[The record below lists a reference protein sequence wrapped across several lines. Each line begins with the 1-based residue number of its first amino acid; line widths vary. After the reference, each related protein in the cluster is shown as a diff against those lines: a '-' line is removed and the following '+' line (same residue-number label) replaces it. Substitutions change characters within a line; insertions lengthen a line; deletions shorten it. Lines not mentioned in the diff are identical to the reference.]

1 MEQNKKMYGE
11 IFKEREYRKLIFAT
25 VINRFGDSVD
35 AIAFT
40 WLVYQITHSAAW
52 SAIVFALNTLPNVVV
67 QPFAG
72 AIVEKMNK
80 KHVIIATHLLRA
92 VIITLFALLYR
103 AGLVNALVMAIFTL
117 VITTVESFNLPATS
131 AFTIQVVKKEHMTC
145 GMSLN
150 SMLGGAASLA
160 GTGAA
165 GVIIATAG
173 VFAAMM
179 IDVVTFAVAAVL
191 ISAMKAGRAK
201 VTEVARNE
209 ASKTTS
215 EAGET
220 ENKEQSK
227 IEFFLDGF
235 RYVASSRVICN
246 YGLLAVALNFM
257 LIPINALQAPIAG
270 EIFKMGGEILSI
282 AGVFAAIGGIAG
294 SALVPILSQKLSP
307 LKMIMLGT
315 SLLGAG
321 MLGIALGGVFVGNNI
336 ACYVDVAASFFIMM
350 VAASIIGGTI
360 NIQFMKNADPKYI
373 ARAAAVMGAC
383 GTACM
388 PVGSL
393 LLSAVITKISTEVIL
408 VLCVIF
414 AIAILAILVFVKPQ
428 MEIEEGSLGIKD
440 EKVSAGLGHQA
451 GILGNSIAEMKAL

>member
-1 MEQNKKMYGE
+1 MEQNRKMYGG
-11 IFKEREYRKLIFAT
+11 IIKEHEYRKLIFAT

-80 KHVIIATHLLRA
+80 KHVIVATHLLRA
-92 VIITLFALLYR
+92 VIIILFVLLYR

-131 AFTIQVVKKEHMTC
+131 AFTMQVVKKEHMTC

-150 SMLGGAASLA
+150 SMLSSAASLA

-165 GVIIATAG
+165 GMIIATAG
-173 VFAAMM
+173 VSTAMM
-179 IDVVTFAVAAVL
+179 IDVVTFAVAAAL
-191 ISAMKAGRAK
+191 IGAMKARSVAI
-201 VTEVARNE
+201 TEATQNE

-215 EAGET
+215 ATGET
-220 ENKEQSK
+220 ENKIEQSK

-257 LIPINALQAPIAG
+257 LIPINALQAPIAS
-270 EIFKMGGEILSI
+270 EIFRMGGEILSI
-282 AGVFAAIGGIAG
+282 AGAFAAIGGIAG
-294 SALVPILSQKLSP
+294 SAFVPVLSQKLSP
-307 LKMIMLGT
+307 LKMIMFGT
-315 SLLGAG
+315 SLLAAG
-321 MLGIALGGVFVGNNI
+321 MLGMACGGVFAGNNI

-393 LLSAVITKISTEVIL
+393 LLSAVVTKVSTEAIL
-408 VLCVIF
+408 VFCVIF
-414 AIAILAILVFVKPQ
+414 AIAILAILVFAKPQ
-428 MEIEEGSLGIKD
+428 MEIEEGSLGIKN
-440 EKVSAGLGHQA
+440 EKVSASLG
-451 GILGNSIAEMKAL
+451 

>member
-1 MEQNKKMYGE
+1 MEQNRKMYGE
-11 IFKEREYRKLIFAT
+11 IIKEREYRKLIFAT

-80 KHVIIATHLLRA
+80 KHVIVATHLLRA
-92 VIITLFALLYR
+92 VIIILFVLIYR

-131 AFTIQVVKKEHMTC
+131 AFTMQVVKKEHMTC

-150 SMLGGAASLA
+150 SMLSSAASLA

-173 VFAAMM
+173 VTTAMM
-179 IDVVTFAVAAVL
+179 IDVVTFGVAAVL
-191 ISAMKAGRAK
+191 IIAMKAGRAK
-201 VTEVARNE
+201 ITEAAQNE

-215 EAGET
+215 ATGET
-220 ENKEQSK
+220 ENKIEQSK

-257 LIPINALQAPIAG
+257 LIPINALQAPIAS
-270 EIFKMGGEILSI
+270 EIFRMGGEILSI
-282 AGVFAAIGGIAG
+282 AGAFAAIGGIAG
-294 SALVPILSQKLSP
+294 SALVPVLSQKLSP

-315 SLLGAG
+315 ATLGAG
-321 MLGIALGGVFVGNNI
+321 MLGIACGGFFVGNNI
-336 ACYVDVAASFFIMM
+336 ACYVDVAASFFVMM

-393 LLSAVITKISTEVIL
+393 LLSAVVTKVSTGAIL
-408 VLCVIF
+408 VFCVIF

-428 MEIEEGSLGIKD
+428 MEIEEGSLRIKN
-440 EKVSAGLGHQA
+440 EKVSASLG
-451 GILGNSIAEMKAL
+451 

>member
-11 IFKEREYRKLIFAT
+11 IIKEREYRKLIFAT

-72 AIVEKMNK
+72 AIVEKMDK
-80 KHVIIATHLLRA
+80 KHVIVATHLLRA
-92 VIITLFALLYR
+92 VIITSFALLYR

-150 SMLGGAASLA
+150 SMLSSAASLA

-173 VFAAMM
+173 VTTAMM
-179 IDVVTFAVAAVL
+179 IDVVTFGVAAVL
-191 ISAMKAGRAK
+191 ISAMKAGRVAI
-201 VTEVARNE
+201 TEAAQNE

-220 ENKEQSK
+220 ENKKEQSK

-235 RYVASSRVICN
+235 RYVANSRVICN

-257 LIPINALQAPIAG
+257 LIPINALQAPIAS

-282 AGVFAAIGGIAG
+282 AGAFAAIGGIAG
-294 SALVPILSQKLSP
+294 SALVPVLSQKLSP

-315 SLLGAG
+315 ATLGAG
-321 MLGIALGGVFVGNNI
+321 MLGIACGGFFVGNSI
-336 ACYVDVAASFFIMM
+336 ACYVDVAASFFIIM
-350 VAASIIGGTI
+350 VAASTIGGTI

-393 LLSAVITKISTEVIL
+393 LLSAVVTKVSTGAIL
-408 VLCVIF
+408 VFCVIF

-428 MEIEEGSLGIKD
+428 MEIEEGSLGIKN
-440 EKVSAGLGHQA
+440 EKVSASLG
-451 GILGNSIAEMKAL
+451 

>member
-1 MEQNKKMYGE
+1 MEQNRKMYGE
-11 IFKEREYRKLIFAT
+11 IIKEHEYRKLIFAT

-72 AIVEKMNK
+72 VIVEKMNK
-80 KHVIIATHLLRA
+80 KHVIVATHLLRA
-92 VIITLFALLYR
+92 VIIILFVLLYR

-131 AFTIQVVKKEHMTC
+131 AFTMQVVKKEHMTC

-150 SMLGGAASLA
+150 SMLSSAASLA

-165 GVIIATAG
+165 GMIIATAG
-173 VFAAMM
+173 VSTAMM
-179 IDVVTFAVAAVL
+179 IDVVTFAVAAAL
-191 ISAMKAGRAK
+191 IGAMKARSVAI
-201 VTEVARNE
+201 TEATQNE

-215 EAGET
+215 ATRET
-220 ENKEQSK
+220 ENKIEQSK

-257 LIPINALQAPIAG
+257 LIPINALQAPIAS
-270 EIFKMGGEILSI
+270 EIFRMGGEILSI
-282 AGVFAAIGGIAG
+282 AGAFAAIGGIAG
-294 SALVPILSQKLSP
+294 SAFVPVLSQKLSP
-307 LKMIMLGT
+307 LKMIMFGT
-315 SLLGAG
+315 SLLAAG
-321 MLGIALGGVFVGNNI
+321 MLGMACGGVFAGNNI

-393 LLSAVITKISTEVIL
+393 LLSAVVTKVSTGAIL
-408 VLCVIF
+408 VFCVIF

-428 MEIEEGSLGIKD
+428 MEIEEGSLGIKN
-440 EKVSAGLGHQA
+440 EKVSASLG
-451 GILGNSIAEMKAL
+451 

>member
-1 MEQNKKMYGE
+1 MEQNRKMYGE
-11 IFKEREYRKLIFAT
+11 IFKEREYRKLIFAA

-52 SAIVFALNTLPNVVV
+52 SAIVFALNTLPNVMV

-72 AIVEKMNK
+72 AIVEKLDK
-80 KHVIIATHLLRA
+80 KHVIVATHLLRA

-103 AGLVNALVMAIFTL
+103 AGLVNAPVMAVFTL

-131 AFTIQVVKKEHMTC
+131 AFTIQVVRKEHMTC

-150 SMLGGAASLA
+150 SMLSSAASLA

-173 VFAAMM
+173 VSAAMM
-179 IDVVTFAVAAVL
+179 IDVVTFAIAAVF
-191 ISAMKAGRAK
+191 IGAMKAGRAA
-201 VTEVARNE
+201 VTEAAQDE
-209 ASKTTS
+209 ASRKTS
-215 EAGET
+215 ASGEAESK
-220 ENKEQSK
+220 KEQSK
-227 IEFFLDGF
+227 TEFFLDGL

-257 LIPINALQAPIAG
+257 LIPINALQAPIAS
-270 EIFKMGGEILSI
+270 EIFRMGGEILSV
-282 AGVFAAIGGIAG
+282 AGAFAAIGGIAG
-294 SALVPILSQKLSP
+294 SALVPVLSQKLSP
-307 LKMIMLGT
+307 LRMIMLGT
-315 SLLGAG
+315 LLLGAG
-321 MLGIALGGVFVGNNI
+321 MLGMACGGVFAGNNI
-336 ACYVDVAASFFIMM
+336 ACYADVAASFFIMM

-373 ARAAAVMGAC
+373 ARASAVMGAC
-383 GTACM
+383 GAACM

-393 LLSAVITKISTEVIL
+393 LLSAVVTKVSTEAIL
-408 VLCVIF
+408 VFCVIF
-414 AIAILAILVFVKPQ
+414 ATAVLSILVFVRPQ
-428 MEIEEGSLGIKD
+428 MEIEEGSLGI
-440 EKVSAGLGHQA
+440 ENGSLQCR
-451 GILGNSIAEMKAL
+451 

>member
-40 WLVYQITHSAAW
+40 WLVYQITHSAMW

-80 KHVIIATHLLRA
+80 KHVIVATHLLRA
-92 VIITLFALLYR
+92 VIITAFALLYR
-103 AGLVNALVMAIFTL
+103 AGLVNAVIMAIFTL
-117 VITTVESFNLPATS
+117 VITTVESFNLPSTS
-131 AFTIQVVKKEHMTC
+131 AFTMQVVKKEHMTC

-150 SMLGGAASLA
+150 SMLSSAASLA

-165 GVIIATAG
+165 GVIIATTG
-173 VFAAMM
+173 VSTAMM
-179 IDVVTFAVAAVL
+179 IDVATFAVAAVL
-191 ISAMKAGRAK
+191 IGAMKAGRAA
-201 VTEVARNE
+201 VHEAAHNDAALNE
-209 ASKTTS
+209 ASKAASAT
-215 EAGET
+215 EET
-220 ENKEQSK
+220 EGKKEQSK
-227 IEFFLDGF
+227 FEFFLDGF
-235 RYVASSRVICN
+235 KYVASSRVICN

-257 LIPINALQAPIAG
+257 LIPINALQAPIAS
-270 EIFKMGGEILSI
+270 EIFNMGGEILSI
-282 AGVFAAIGGIAG
+282 AGAFAAIGGIAG
-294 SALVPILSQKLSP
+294 SALIPVLSQKLSP

-315 SLLGAG
+315 AVLGAG
-321 MLGIALGGVFVGNNI
+321 MLGIACGGFFVGNSI

-350 VAASIIGGTI
+350 VAASTIGGTI

-388 PVGSL
+388 PVGSI
-393 LLSAVITKISTEVIL
+393 LLSAVVAKVSTESIL
-408 VLCVIF
+408 IFCVIF
-414 AIAILAILVFVKPQ
+414 AAAIFAVLAVAKPQ
-428 MEIEEGSLGIKD
+428 MEIEEGSLGIKN
-440 EKVSAGLGHQA
+440 EKLSANVG
-451 GILGNSIAEMKAL
+451 

>member
-1 MEQNKKMYGE
+1 MEQNRKMYVE
-11 IFKEREYRKLIFAT
+11 IIKEREYRKLIFAT

-72 AIVEKMNK
+72 AIVEKMDK
-80 KHVIIATHLLRA
+80 KHVIVATHLLRA

-103 AGLVNALVMAIFTL
+103 ADLVNALVMAIFTL
-117 VITTVESFNLPATS
+117 AITTVESFNLPATS

-150 SMLGGAASLA
+150 SMLSSAASLA

-173 VFAAMM
+173 VSAAMM
-179 IDVVTFAVAAVL
+179 IDVVTFAVAAAL
-191 ISAMKAGRAK
+191 IGAMKAGRAK
-201 VTEVARNE
+201 VTEAAQNE

-215 EAGET
+215 ATGET
-220 ENKEQSK
+220 ENKKEQSK

-257 LIPINALQAPIAG
+257 LIPINALQAPIAS

-282 AGVFAAIGGIAG
+282 AGAFAAIGGIAG
-294 SALVPILSQKLSP
+294 SAFVPVLSQKLSP
-307 LKMIMLGT
+307 LKMIMFGT

-321 MLGIALGGVFVGNNI
+321 MLGMACGGVFVGNNI

-393 LLSAVITKISTEVIL
+393 LLSAVVTKVSTEAIL
-408 VLCVIF
+408 VFCVIF

-428 MEIEEGSLGIKD
+428 MEIEEGSLGIKN
-440 EKVSAGLGHQA
+440 EKVSASLG
-451 GILGNSIAEMKAL
+451 

>member
-1 MEQNKKMYGE
+1 MEQNRIMYGE
-11 IFKEREYRKLIFAT
+11 IIKESEYRKLIFAT

-72 AIVEKMNK
+72 AIVEKMDK
-80 KHVIIATHLLRA
+80 KHVIVATHLLRA

-117 VITTVESFNLPATS
+117 VITTVESFNLPAIS
-131 AFTIQVVKKEHMTC
+131 AFTIKVVKKEHMTC

-150 SMLGGAASLA
+150 SMLSSAASLA

-173 VFAAMM
+173 VTTAMM
-179 IDVVTFAVAAVL
+179 IDVVTFGVAAVL
-191 ISAMKAGRAK
+191 ISAMKAGRVK
-201 VTEVARNE
+201 VTEAAQNE

-215 EAGET
+215 EAGEK
-220 ENKEQSK
+220 ENKKEQSK

-257 LIPINALQAPIAG
+257 LIPINALQAPIAS

-282 AGVFAAIGGIAG
+282 AGAFAAIGGIAG
-294 SALVPILSQKLSP
+294 SAFVPVLSQKLSP
-307 LKMIMLGT
+307 LKMIMFGT

-321 MLGIALGGVFVGNNI
+321 MLGMACGGVFVGNNI

-393 LLSAVITKISTEVIL
+393 LLSAVVTKASTEAIL
-408 VLCVIF
+408 VFCVIF

-428 MEIEEGSLGIKD
+428 MEIEEGSLRIKN
-440 EKVSAGLGHQA
+440 EKVSASLG
-451 GILGNSIAEMKAL
+451 

>member
-1 MEQNKKMYGE
+1 MEQNRKMYGE
-11 IFKEREYRKLIFAT
+11 IIKEREYRKLIFAT

-80 KHVIIATHLLRA
+80 KHVIVATHLLRA

-150 SMLGGAASLA
+150 SMLSSAASLA

-165 GVIIATAG
+165 GMIIATAG
-173 VFAAMM
+173 VSTAMM
-179 IDVVTFAVAAVL
+179 IDVVTFAVAAAL
-191 ISAMKAGRAK
+191 IGAMKVGRAK
-201 VTEVARNE
+201 VTKAAQNE

-220 ENKEQSK
+220 ENKKEQSK
-227 IEFFLDGF
+227 IEFFLEGF

-257 LIPINALQAPIAG
+257 LIPINALQAPIAS

-282 AGVFAAIGGIAG
+282 AGAFAAIGGIAG
-294 SALVPILSQKLSP
+294 SALVPVLSQKLSP

-321 MLGIALGGVFVGNNI
+321 MLGMACGGVFAGNNI

-393 LLSAVITKISTEVIL
+393 LLSAVVTKVSTEAIL
-408 VLCVIF
+408 VFCVIF

-428 MEIEEGSLGIKD
+428 MEIEEGSLGIKN
-440 EKVSAGLGHQA
+440 EKVSANLV
-451 GILGNSIAEMKAL
+451 

>member
-1 MEQNKKMYGE
+1 MEQNRKMYGE
-11 IFKEREYRKLIFAT
+11 IIKEREYRKLIFAT

-80 KHVIIATHLLRA
+80 KHVIVATHLLRA
-92 VIITLFALLYR
+92 VIIILFVLIYR

-131 AFTIQVVKKEHMTC
+131 AFTMQVVKKEHMTC

-150 SMLGGAASLA
+150 SMLSSAASLA

-173 VFAAMM
+173 VSAAMM
-179 IDVVTFAVAAVL
+179 IDVVTFGVAAVL

-201 VTEVARNE
+201 VTETAQNE

-215 EAGET
+215 EAGEK
-220 ENKEQSK
+220 ENKKEQSK

-257 LIPINALQAPIAG
+257 LIPINALQAPIAS

-282 AGVFAAIGGIAG
+282 AGAFAAIGGIAG
-294 SALVPILSQKLSP
+294 SAFVPVLSQKLSP
-307 LKMIMLGT
+307 LKMIMFGT

-321 MLGIALGGVFVGNNI
+321 MLGMACGGVFVGNNI

-393 LLSAVITKISTEVIL
+393 LLSAVVTKVSTEAIL
-408 VLCVIF
+408 VFCVIF

-428 MEIEEGSLGIKD
+428 MEIEEGSLGIKN
-440 EKVSAGLGHQA
+440 EKVSANLV
-451 GILGNSIAEMKAL
+451 

>member
-1 MEQNKKMYGE
+1 MEQNRKMYGE
-11 IFKEREYRKLIFAT
+11 IIKEREYRKLIFAT

-80 KHVIIATHLLRA
+80 KHVIVATHLLRA
-92 VIITLFALLYR
+92 VIITLFVLLYR

-150 SMLGGAASLA
+150 SMLSSAASLA

-173 VFAAMM
+173 VSAAMM
-179 IDVVTFAVAAVL
+179 IDVVTFGVAAVL

-201 VTEVARNE
+201 VTETAQNE

-215 EAGET
+215 EAGEK
-220 ENKEQSK
+220 ENKKEQSK

-257 LIPINALQAPIAG
+257 LIPINALQAPIAS

-282 AGVFAAIGGIAG
+282 AGAFAAIGGIAG
-294 SALVPILSQKLSP
+294 SAFVPVLSQKLSP
-307 LKMIMLGT
+307 LKMIMFGT

-321 MLGIALGGVFVGNNI
+321 MLGMACGGVFVGNNI

-393 LLSAVITKISTEVIL
+393 LLSAVVTKVSTEAIL
-408 VLCVIF
+408 VFCVIF

-428 MEIEEGSLGIKD
+428 MEIEEGSLGIKN
-440 EKVSAGLGHQA
+440 EKVSANLV
-451 GILGNSIAEMKAL
+451 

>member
-1 MEQNKKMYGE
+1 MEQNRKMYGE
-11 IFKEREYRKLIFAT
+11 IFKEHEYRKLIFAT

-80 KHVIIATHLLRA
+80 KYVIVATHLLRA
-92 VIITLFALLYR
+92 VIITLFVLLYR

-131 AFTIQVVKKEHMTC
+131 AFTMQVVKKEHMTC

-150 SMLGGAASLA
+150 SMLSSAASLA

-165 GVIIATAG
+165 GIIIATAG
-173 VFAAMM
+173 VSTAMM
-179 IDVVTFAVAAVL
+179 IDVVTFAVAAALVG
-191 ISAMKAGRAK
+191 AMKAGRVAI
-201 VTEVARNE
+201 TEAAQNE

-215 EAGET
+215 ATGET
-220 ENKEQSK
+220 ENKIDQSK

-257 LIPINALQAPIAG
+257 LIPINALQAPIAS
-270 EIFKMGGEILSI
+270 EIFRMGGEILSI
-282 AGVFAAIGGIAG
+282 AGAFAAIGGIAG
-294 SALVPILSQKLSP
+294 SALVPVLSQKLSP
-307 LKMIMLGT
+307 LKMIMFGT
-315 SLLGAG
+315 SLLAAG
-321 MLGIALGGVFVGNNI
+321 MLGMACGGVFAGNNI

-393 LLSAVITKISTEVIL
+393 LLSAVVTKVSTEAIL
-408 VLCVIF
+408 VFCVIF

-428 MEIEEGSLGIKD
+428 MELEESSIGIKN
-440 EKVSAGLGHQA
+440 EKVSANLV
-451 GILGNSIAEMKAL
+451 

>member
-1 MEQNKKMYGE
+1 MEQNRKMYGE
-11 IFKEREYRKLIFAT
+11 IIKEREYRKLIFAT

-72 AIVEKMNK
+72 AIVEKMDK
-80 KHVIIATHLLRA
+80 KHVIVATHLLRA

-150 SMLGGAASLA
+150 SMLSSAASLA

-173 VFAAMM
+173 VSAAMM

-201 VTEVARNE
+201 VTKAAQNE

-220 ENKEQSK
+220 ENKKEQSK

-235 RYVASSRVICN
+235 RYVANSRVICN

-257 LIPINALQAPIAG
+257 LIPINALQAPIAS

-282 AGVFAAIGGIAG
+282 AGAFAAIGGIAG
-294 SALVPILSQKLSP
+294 SAFVPVLSQKLSP

-321 MLGIALGGVFVGNNI
+321 MLGMACGGVFVGNNI

-383 GTACM
+383 GEACM

-393 LLSAVITKISTEVIL
+393 LLSAVVTKVSIEAIL
-408 VLCVIF
+408 VFCVIF

-428 MEIEEGSLGIKD
+428 MEIEEGSLGIKN
-440 EKVSAGLGHQA
+440 EKVSASLG
-451 GILGNSIAEMKAL
+451 

>member
-80 KHVIIATHLLRA
+80 KHVIVATHILRA
-92 VIITLFALLYR
+92 VIITMFAFLYK
-103 AGLVNALVMAIFTL
+103 AGLVNAVIMAIFTL

-131 AFTIQVVKKEHMTC
+131 AFTLQVVKKEHMTC

-150 SMLGGAASLA
+150 SMLSSAASLA

-173 VFAAMM
+173 VSTAMM
-179 IDVVTFAVAAVL
+179 IDVTTFVVAAIL
-191 ISAMKAGRAK
+191 IGAMTAGRAVVK
-201 VTEVARNE
+201 E
-209 ASKTTS
+209 APKAVSSTGK
-215 EAGET
+215 
-220 ENKEQSK
+220 KEQSK
-227 IEFFLDGF
+227 LEFFLDGF
-235 RYVASSRVICN
+235 KYVASSRVICN
-246 YGLLAVALNFM
+246 YGLLAVALNFI
-257 LIPINALQAPIAG
+257 LIPINALQAPIAS

-282 AGVFAAIGGIAG
+282 AGAFAAIGGIAG
-294 SALVPILSQKLSP
+294 SALVPVLSQKFSP

-315 SLLGAG
+315 STLGLA
-321 MLGIALGGVFVGNNI
+321 MLGIACGGFFAGNDI

-350 VAASIIGGTI
+350 VAASTIGGTI

-388 PVGSL
+388 PVGSI
-393 LLSAVITKISTEVIL
+393 LLSAVVTKVSTESIL
-408 VLCVIF
+408 IFCVIF
-414 AIAILAILVFVKPQ
+414 AAAIFAILALAKPQ
-428 MEIEEGSLGIKD
+428 MEIEEGSLGIKN
-440 EKVSAGLGHQA
+440 EKGVLNAA
-451 GILGNSIAEMKAL
+451 KA

>member
-80 KHVIIATHLLRA
+80 KNVIVATHLLRA
-92 VIITLFALLYR
+92 VIITLFALLYQ
-103 AGLVNALVMAIFTL
+103 AGLVNAAVMAIFTL

-131 AFTIQVVKKEHMTC
+131 AFTMQVVKKEHMTC

-150 SMLGGAASLA
+150 SMLSSAASLA

-165 GVIIATAG
+165 GVIIAAAG
-173 VFAAMM
+173 VSAAMM
-179 IDVVTFAVAAVL
+179 IDVATFAVAALL
-191 ISAMKAGRAK
+191 IGAMTAGRAAVREAVQNK
-201 VTEVARNE
+201 AAQDEEAQKE
-209 ASKTTS
+209 ASKAAAAAS
-215 EAGET
+215 E
-220 ENKEQSK
+220 NKKEQSK
-227 IEFFLDGF
+227 LEFFLDGF
-235 RYVASSRVICN
+235 KYVASSRVICN

-257 LIPINALQAPIAG
+257 LIPINALEAPIAS
-270 EIFKMGGEILSI
+270 EIFNMGEEILSI
-282 AGVFAAIGGIAG
+282 AGAFAAIGGIAG
-294 SALVPILSQKLSP
+294 SALVPVLSRKLSP

-315 SLLGAG
+315 VGLGAG
-321 MLGIALGGVFVGNNI
+321 MLGIACGGFFAGNAI
-336 ACYVDVAASFFIMM
+336 ASYVDVAASFFIMM
-350 VAASIIGGTI
+350 VAASTIGGTI

-373 ARAAAVMGAC
+373 ARVAAVMGAC
-383 GTACM
+383 GAACT

-393 LLSAVITKISTEVIL
+393 LLSAVVAKVSTESILIFCVIYTA
-408 VLCVIF
+408 VIF
-414 AIAILAILVFVKPQ
+414 AILVLAKPQ
-428 MEIEEGSLGIKD
+428 MEIEEGSLGIK
-440 EKVSAGLGHQA
+440 EELSANA
-451 GILGNSIAEMKAL
+451 G

>member
-1 MEQNKKMYGE
+1 MYGE
-11 IFKEREYRKLIFAT
+11 IIKEREYRKLIFAT

-72 AIVEKMNK
+72 AIVEKMDK
-80 KHVIIATHLLRA
+80 KHVIVATHLLRA

-103 AGLVNALVMAIFTL
+103 ADLVNALVMAIFTL
-117 VITTVESFNLPATS
+117 AITTVESFNLPATS

-150 SMLGGAASLA
+150 SMLSSAASLA

-173 VFAAMM
+173 VSTAMM
-179 IDVVTFAVAAVL
+179 IDVVTFAVAAAL
-191 ISAMKAGRAK
+191 IGAMKAGRVAI
-201 VTEVARNE
+201 TEAAQNE

-215 EAGET
+215 ATGEK
-220 ENKEQSK
+220 ENKIEQSK

-257 LIPINALQAPIAG
+257 LIPINALQAPIAS

-282 AGVFAAIGGIAG
+282 AGAFAAIGGIAG
-294 SALVPILSQKLSP
+294 SAFVPVLSQKLSP
-307 LKMIMLGT
+307 LKMMMFGT

-321 MLGIALGGVFVGNNI
+321 MLGMACGGVFAGNNI

-350 VAASIIGGTI
+350 VAASTIGGTI

-383 GTACM
+383 GSACM

-393 LLSAVITKISTEVIL
+393 R
-408 VLCVIF
+408 
-414 AIAILAILVFVKPQ
+414 
-428 MEIEEGSLGIKD
+428 SLWSYGWSRIKMG
-440 EKVSAGLGHQA
+440 KRQ
-451 GILGNSIAEMKAL
+451 

>member
-1 MEQNKKMYGE
+1 MEQNRKMYGE
-11 IFKEREYRKLIFAT
+11 IIKEREYRKLIFAT

-72 AIVEKMNK
+72 AIVEKMDK
-80 KHVIIATHLLRA
+80 KHVIVATHLLRA

-103 AGLVNALVMAIFTL
+103 AGLMNALVMAIFTL

-131 AFTIQVVKKEHMTC
+131 AFTMQVVKKEHMTC

-150 SMLGGAASLA
+150 SMLSSAASLA

-173 VFAAMM
+173 VSAAMM
-179 IDVVTFAVAAVL
+179 IDVVTFGVAAVL

-201 VTEVARNE
+201 VTEAAKNE

-220 ENKEQSK
+220 ENKKEQNK

-257 LIPINALQAPIAG
+257 LIPINALQAPIAS

-282 AGVFAAIGGIAG
+282 AGAFAAIGGIAG
-294 SALVPILSQKLSP
+294 SAFVPVLSQKLSP
-307 LKMIMLGT
+307 LKMIMFGT

-321 MLGIALGGVFVGNNI
+321 MLGMACGGVFVGNNI

-360 NIQFMKNADPKYI
+360 NIQFMKNADPEYI

-383 GTACM
+383 GAACM

-393 LLSAVITKISTEVIL
+393 LLSAVVTKVSTGAIL
-408 VLCVIF
+408 VFCVIF

-428 MEIEEGSLGIKD
+428 MEIEEGSLGIKN
-440 EKVSAGLGHQA
+440 EKVSASLG
-451 GILGNSIAEMKAL
+451 

>member
-1 MEQNKKMYGE
+1 MEQNRKMYGE
-11 IFKEREYRKLIFAT
+11 IIKEREYRKLIFAT

-72 AIVEKMNK
+72 AIVEKMDK
-80 KHVIIATHLLRA
+80 KHVIVATHLLRA

-150 SMLGGAASLA
+150 SMLSSAASLA

-173 VFAAMM
+173 VSAAMM
-179 IDVVTFAVAAVL
+179 IDVVTFGVAAVL
-191 ISAMKAGRAK
+191 ISAMKAGR
-201 VTEVARNE
+201 VSITEAAQIE

-220 ENKEQSK
+220 ENKKEQSK

-235 RYVASSRVICN
+235 RYVANSRVICN

-257 LIPINALQAPIAG
+257 LIPINALQAPIAS

-282 AGVFAAIGGIAG
+282 AGAFAAIGGIAG
-294 SALVPILSQKLSP
+294 SALVPVLSQKLSP

-321 MLGIALGGVFVGNNI
+321 MLGMACGGVFVGNNI
-336 ACYVDVAASFFIMM
+336 ACYVDVAASFFVMM

-393 LLSAVITKISTEVIL
+393 LLSAVVTKVSTGAIL
-408 VLCVIF
+408 VFCVIF

-428 MEIEEGSLGIKD
+428 MEIEEGSLGIKN
-440 EKVSAGLGHQA
+440 EKVSASLG
-451 GILGNSIAEMKAL
+451 

>member
-1 MEQNKKMYGE
+1 MEQNRKMYGE
-11 IFKEREYRKLIFAT
+11 IIKEREYRKLIFAT

-52 SAIVFALNTLPNVVV
+52 SAIVFALNTLPNVVI

-72 AIVEKMNK
+72 AIVEKMDK
-80 KHVIIATHLLRA
+80 KHVIVVTHLLRA

-117 VITTVESFNLPATS
+117 VITTLESFNLPATS
-131 AFTIQVVKKEHMTC
+131 AFTMQVVKKEHMTC
-145 GMSLN
+145 GVSLN
-150 SMLGGAASLA
+150 SMLSSAASLA

-165 GVIIATAG
+165 GMIIATAG

-201 VTEVARNE
+201 VTETAQNE
-209 ASKTTS
+209 ASKRTS
-215 EAGET
+215 ETGET
-220 ENKEQSK
+220 ENKIEQSK

-257 LIPINALQAPIAG
+257 LIPINALQAPIAS

-282 AGVFAAIGGIAG
+282 AGAFAAIGGIAG
-294 SALVPILSQKLSP
+294 SALVPVISQKLSP
-307 LKMIMLGT
+307 LKMIMLGS

-321 MLGIALGGVFVGNNI
+321 MLGMACGGVFAGNNI
-336 ACYVDVAASFFIMM
+336 ACYMDVAASFFIMM
-350 VAASIIGGTI
+350 VAASTIGGTI

-393 LLSAVITKISTEVIL
+393 LLSAVVTKVSTEAIL
-408 VLCVIF
+408 VFCVIF
-414 AIAILAILVFVKPQ
+414 AIAILAVLVFAKPQ
-428 MEIEEGSLGIKD
+428 MEIEEGSLGIKN
-440 EKVSAGLGHQA
+440 EKVSASLG
-451 GILGNSIAEMKAL
+451 

>member
-1 MEQNKKMYGE
+1 MEQNRKMYGE
-11 IFKEREYRKLIFAT
+11 IIKEHEYRKLIFAT

-80 KHVIIATHLLRA
+80 KHVIVATHLLRA

-131 AFTIQVVKKEHMTC
+131 AFTMQVVKKEHMTC

-150 SMLGGAASLA
+150 SMLSSAASLA

-173 VFAAMM
+173 VSTAMM
-179 IDVVTFAVAAVL
+179 IDVVTFGVAAVL

-201 VTEVARNE
+201 VIEATQNE

-215 EAGET
+215 ATGET
-220 ENKEQSK
+220 ENKIEQSK

-257 LIPINALQAPIAG
+257 LIPINALQAPIAS
-270 EIFKMGGEILSI
+270 EIFRMGGEILSI
-282 AGVFAAIGGIAG
+282 AGAFAAVGGIAG
-294 SALVPILSQKLSP
+294 SAFVPVLSQKLSP
-307 LKMIMLGT
+307 LKMIMFGT
-315 SLLGAG
+315 SLLAAG
-321 MLGIALGGVFVGNNI
+321 MLGMACGGVFAGNNI

-360 NIQFMKNADPKYI
+360 NIQFMKNADPQYI

-393 LLSAVITKISTEVIL
+393 ILSVVVTKVSTEVIL
-408 VLCVIF
+408 VFCVIF

-428 MEIEEGSLGIKD
+428 MEIEEGSLGIKN
-440 EKVSAGLGHQA
+440 EKVSASLG
-451 GILGNSIAEMKAL
+451 

>member
-1 MEQNKKMYGE
+1 MEQNRKMYGE
-11 IFKEREYRKLIFAT
+11 IIKEHEYRKLIFAT

-80 KHVIIATHLLRA
+80 KHVIVATHLLRA
-92 VIITLFALLYR
+92 VIIILFVLIYR

-131 AFTIQVVKKEHMTC
+131 AFTMQVVKKEHMTC

-150 SMLGGAASLA
+150 SMLSSAASLA

-165 GVIIATAG
+165 GIIIATAG
-173 VFAAMM
+173 VSTAMM
-179 IDVVTFAVAAVL
+179 IDVVTFAVAAALVG
-191 ISAMKAGRAK
+191 AMNAGRVAI
-201 VTEVARNE
+201 TEAAQNE

-215 EAGET
+215 ATGET
-220 ENKEQSK
+220 ENKIEQSK

-257 LIPINALQAPIAG
+257 LIPINALQAPIAS

-282 AGVFAAIGGIAG
+282 AGTFAAIGGIAG
-294 SALVPILSQKLSP
+294 SAFVPVLSQKLSP
-307 LKMIMLGT
+307 LKMIMFGT
-315 SLLGAG
+315 SLLAAG
-321 MLGIALGGVFVGNNI
+321 MLGMACGGVFAGNNI

-393 LLSAVITKISTEVIL
+393 LLSAVVTKVSTEVIL
-408 VLCVIF
+408 VFCVIF
-414 AIAILAILVFVKPQ
+414 TIAILAILVFVKPQ
-428 MEIEEGSLGIKD
+428 MEIEEGSIGIKN
-440 EKVSAGLGHQA
+440 EKVSANLV
-451 GILGNSIAEMKAL
+451 

>member
-1 MEQNKKMYGE
+1 MEQNRKMYGE
-11 IFKEREYRKLIFAT
+11 IIKEREYRKLIFAT

-80 KHVIIATHLLRA
+80 KHVIVATHLLRA

-117 VITTVESFNLPATS
+117 IITTVESFNLPATS

-150 SMLGGAASLA
+150 SMLSSAASLA

-173 VFAAMM
+173 VSAAMM
-179 IDVVTFAVAAVL
+179 IDVVTFGVAAVL
-191 ISAMKAGRAK
+191 ISAMKAGRVAI
-201 VTEVARNE
+201 TEAAQNE

-220 ENKEQSK
+220 ENKKEQSK

-235 RYVASSRVICN
+235 RYVANSRVICN

-257 LIPINALQAPIAG
+257 LIPINALQAPIAS

-282 AGVFAAIGGIAG
+282 AGTFAAIGGIAG
-294 SALVPILSQKLSP
+294 SALVPVLSQKLSP

-321 MLGIALGGVFVGNNI
+321 MLGMACGGVFVGNNI
-336 ACYVDVAASFFIMM
+336 ACYVDVAASFFVMM

-393 LLSAVITKISTEVIL
+393 LLSAVVTKVSTGVIL
-408 VLCVIF
+408 VFCVIF

-428 MEIEEGSLGIKD
+428 MEIEEGSLGIKN
-440 EKVSAGLGHQA
+440 EKVSASLG
-451 GILGNSIAEMKAL
+451 

>member
-1 MEQNKKMYGE
+1 MEQNRKMYGE
-11 IFKEREYRKLIFAT
+11 IIKEREYRKLIFAT

-52 SAIVFALNTLPNVVV
+52 SAIVFALNTLPNVVI

-72 AIVEKMNK
+72 AIVEKMDK
-80 KHVIIATHLLRA
+80 KHVIVVTHLLRA

-117 VITTVESFNLPATS
+117 VITTLESFNLPATS
-131 AFTIQVVKKEHMTC
+131 AFTMQVVKKEHMTC

-150 SMLGGAASLA
+150 SMLSSAASLA

-165 GVIIATAG
+165 GMIIATAG

-201 VTEVARNE
+201 VTETAQNE
-209 ASKTTS
+209 ASKRTS
-215 EAGET
+215 ETGET
-220 ENKEQSK
+220 ENKIEQSK

-257 LIPINALQAPIAG
+257 LIPINALQAPIAS

-282 AGVFAAIGGIAG
+282 AGAFAAIGGIAG
-294 SALVPILSQKLSP
+294 SALVPVLSQKLSP
-307 LKMIMLGT
+307 LKMIMLGS

-321 MLGIALGGVFVGNNI
+321 MLGMACGGVFAGNNI
-336 ACYVDVAASFFIMM
+336 ACYMDVAASFFIMM
-350 VAASIIGGTI
+350 VAASTIGGTI

-393 LLSAVITKISTEVIL
+393 LLSAVVTKVSTEAIL
-408 VLCVIF
+408 VFCVIF
-414 AIAILAILVFVKPQ
+414 AIAILAVLVFAKPQ
-428 MEIEEGSLGIKD
+428 MEIEEGSLGIKN
-440 EKVSAGLGHQA
+440 EKVSASLG
-451 GILGNSIAEMKAL
+451 

>member
-1 MEQNKKMYGE
+1 MEQNRKMYGE
-11 IFKEREYRKLIFAT
+11 IIKEREYRKLIFAT

-52 SAIVFALNTLPNVVV
+52 SAIVFALNTLPNVVI

-72 AIVEKMNK
+72 AIVEKMDK
-80 KHVIIATHLLRA
+80 KHVIVATHLLRA

-150 SMLGGAASLA
+150 SMLSSAASLA

-173 VFAAMM
+173 VSAAMM
-179 IDVVTFAVAAVL
+179 IDVVTFGVAAVL

-201 VTEVARNE
+201 VTEAAQNE

-215 EAGET
+215 EAGEK
-220 ENKEQSK
+220 ENKKEQSK

-235 RYVASSRVICN
+235 RYVAGSRVICN

-257 LIPINALQAPIAG
+257 LIPINALQAPIAS

-282 AGVFAAIGGIAG
+282 AGAFAAIGGIAG
-294 SALVPILSQKLSP
+294 SALVPVLSQKLSP
-307 LKMIMLGT
+307 LKMIMFGT

-321 MLGIALGGVFVGNNI
+321 MLGMACGGVFAGNNI

-393 LLSAVITKISTEVIL
+393 LLSAVVTKVSTEAIL
-408 VLCVIF
+408 VFCVIF

-428 MEIEEGSLGIKD
+428 MEIEEGSLGIKN
-440 EKVSAGLGHQA
+440 EKVSASLG
-451 GILGNSIAEMKAL
+451 

>member
-1 MEQNKKMYGE
+1 MEQNRKMYGE
-11 IFKEREYRKLIFAT
+11 IIKEREYRKLIFAT

-80 KHVIIATHLLRA
+80 KHVIVATHLLRA
-92 VIITLFALLYR
+92 VIIILFVLLYR

-131 AFTIQVVKKEHMTC
+131 AFTMQVVKKEHMTC

-150 SMLGGAASLA
+150 SMLSSAASLA

-165 GVIIATAG
+165 GMIIATAG
-173 VFAAMM
+173 VSTAMM
-179 IDVVTFAVAAVL
+179 IDVVTFAVAAAL
-191 ISAMKAGRAK
+191 IGAMKARSVAI
-201 VTEVARNE
+201 TEATQNE

-215 EAGET
+215 ATGET
-220 ENKEQSK
+220 ENKIEQSK

-257 LIPINALQAPIAG
+257 LIPINALQAPIAS
-270 EIFKMGGEILSI
+270 EIFRMGGEILSI
-282 AGVFAAIGGIAG
+282 AGAFAAIGGIAG
-294 SALVPILSQKLSP
+294 SAFVPVLSQKLSP
-307 LKMIMLGT
+307 LKMIMFGT
-315 SLLGAG
+315 SLLAAG
-321 MLGIALGGVFVGNNI
+321 MLGMACGGVFAGNNI

-393 LLSAVITKISTEVIL
+393 LLSAVVTKVSTGAIL
-408 VLCVIF
+408 VFCVIF

-428 MEIEEGSLGIKD
+428 MEIEEGSLGIKN
-440 EKVSAGLGHQA
+440 EKVSASLG
-451 GILGNSIAEMKAL
+451 

>member
-1 MEQNKKMYGE
+1 MEQNRKMYGE
-11 IFKEREYRKLIFAT
+11 IIKEHEYRKLIFAT

-80 KHVIIATHLLRA
+80 KHVIVATHLLRA

-103 AGLVNALVMAIFTL
+103 AGLANALVMAIFTL
-117 VITTVESFNLPATS
+117 VITTVESFNLPANS
-131 AFTIQVVKKEHMTC
+131 AFTMQVVKKEHMNC

-150 SMLGGAASLA
+150 SMLSSAASLA

-165 GVIIATAG
+165 GMIIATAG
-173 VFAAMM
+173 VSTAMM
-179 IDVVTFAVAAVL
+179 IDVVTFAVAAAL
-191 ISAMKAGRAK
+191 IGAMKAGRVAI
-201 VTEVARNE
+201 TEAAQNE

-215 EAGET
+215 VTGER
-220 ENKEQSK
+220 ENKIEQSK

-257 LIPINALQAPIAG
+257 LIPINALQAPIAS

-282 AGVFAAIGGIAG
+282 AGAFAAIGGIAG
-294 SALVPILSQKLSP
+294 SALVPVLSQKLSP
-307 LKMIMLGT
+307 LKMIMRGT
-315 SLLGAG
+315 FLLGAG
-321 MLGIALGGVFVGNNI
+321 MLGMACGGVFAGNSI

-393 LLSAVITKISTEVIL
+393 LLSAVVTKVSTEVIL
-408 VLCVIF
+408 VFCVIF

-428 MEIEEGSLGIKD
+428 MELVEGSIGIKN
-440 EKVSAGLGHQA
+440 EKVSANLV
-451 GILGNSIAEMKAL
+451 

>member
-1 MEQNKKMYGE
+1 MEQNRKMYGE
-11 IFKEREYRKLIFAT
+11 IIKEREYRKLIFAT

-72 AIVEKMNK
+72 AIVEKMDK
-80 KHVIIATHLLRA
+80 KHVIVATHLLRA

-150 SMLGGAASLA
+150 SMLSSAASLA

-173 VFAAMM
+173 VSAAMM
-179 IDVVTFAVAAVL
+179 IDVVTFGVAAVL

-201 VTEVARNE
+201 VTEVAQNE
-209 ASKTTS
+209 ASKTKSAT
-215 EAGET
+215 GET
-220 ENKEQSK
+220 ENKKEQSK

-235 RYVASSRVICN
+235 RYVANSRVICN

-257 LIPINALQAPIAG
+257 LIPINALQAPIAS

-282 AGVFAAIGGIAG
+282 AGAFAAIGGIAG
-294 SALVPILSQKLSP
+294 SALVPVLSQKLSP

-321 MLGIALGGVFVGNNI
+321 MLGMACGGVFVGNNI
-336 ACYVDVAASFFIMM
+336 ACYVDVAASFFVMM

-393 LLSAVITKISTEVIL
+393 LLSAVVTKVSTGAIL
-408 VLCVIF
+408 VFCVIF

-428 MEIEEGSLGIKD
+428 MEIEEGSLGIKN
-440 EKVSAGLGHQA
+440 EKVSASLG
-451 GILGNSIAEMKAL
+451 

>member
-1 MEQNKKMYGE
+1 MEQNRKMYGE
-11 IFKEREYRKLIFAT
+11 IIKEREYRKLIFAT

-52 SAIVFALNTLPNVVV
+52 SAIVFALNTLPNVVI

-72 AIVEKMNK
+72 AIVEKMDK
-80 KHVIIATHLLRA
+80 KHVIVATHLLRA
-92 VIITLFALLYR
+92 VIITFFALLYR

-150 SMLGGAASLA
+150 SMLSSAASLA

-173 VFAAMM
+173 VSAAMM
-179 IDVVTFAVAAVL
+179 IDVVTFGVAAVL

-201 VTEVARNE
+201 VTKAAQNE

-220 ENKEQSK
+220 ENKKEQSK

-257 LIPINALQAPIAG
+257 LIPINALQAPIAS
-270 EIFKMGGEILSI
+270 EIFRMGGEILSI
-282 AGVFAAIGGIAG
+282 AGAFAAIGGIAG
-294 SALVPILSQKLSP
+294 SALVPVLSQKLSP
-307 LKMIMLGT
+307 LKMIMFGT

-321 MLGIALGGVFVGNNI
+321 MLGMACGGVFVGKNI
-336 ACYVDVAASFFIMM
+336 ACYVDVAVSFFIMM

-393 LLSAVITKISTEVIL
+393 LLSAVVTKVSTGAIL
-408 VLCVIF
+408 VFCVIF

-428 MEIEEGSLGIKD
+428 MEIEEGSLGIKN
-440 EKVSAGLGHQA
+440 EKVSANLV
-451 GILGNSIAEMKAL
+451 

>member
-1 MEQNKKMYGE
+1 MEQNRKMYGE
-11 IFKEREYRKLIFAT
+11 IIKEREYRKLIFAT

-72 AIVEKMNK
+72 AIVEKMDK
-80 KHVIIATHLLRA
+80 KHVIVATHLFRA

-131 AFTIQVVKKEHMTC
+131 AFTMQVVKKEHMTC

-150 SMLGGAASLA
+150 SMLSSAASLA

-173 VFAAMM
+173 VSTAMM

-191 ISAMKAGRAK
+191 IIAMKAGRAK
-201 VTEVARNE
+201 VTEAAQNE
-209 ASKTTS
+209 ASKITS
-215 EAGET
+215 ATGET
-220 ENKEQSK
+220 ENKIEQSK

-257 LIPINALQAPIAG
+257 LIPINALQAPIAS

-282 AGVFAAIGGIAG
+282 AGAFAAIGGIAG
-294 SALVPILSQKLSP
+294 SALVPVLSQKLSP

-321 MLGIALGGVFVGNNI
+321 MLGMACGGVFVGNNI

-350 VAASIIGGTI
+350 VAASTIGGTI

-383 GTACM
+383 GEACM

-393 LLSAVITKISTEVIL
+393 LLSAVVTKVSTEAIL
-408 VLCVIF
+408 VFCVIF
-414 AIAILAILVFVKPQ
+414 AIAILAILVFAKPQ
-428 MEIEEGSLGIKD
+428 MEIEEGSLGIKN
-440 EKVSAGLGHQA
+440 EKVSASLG
-451 GILGNSIAEMKAL
+451 

>member
-11 IFKEREYRKLIFAT
+11 IIKEREYRKLIFAT

-72 AIVEKMNK
+72 AIVEKMDK
-80 KHVIIATHLLRA
+80 KHVIVATHLLRA

-131 AFTIQVVKKEHMTC
+131 AFTMQVVKKEHMTC

-150 SMLGGAASLA
+150 SMLSSAASLA

-173 VFAAMM
+173 VTTAMM
-179 IDVVTFAVAAVL
+179 IDVVTFAVAAAL
-191 ISAMKAGRAK
+191 IGAMKAGRVAI
-201 VTEVARNE
+201 TEAAQNE

-215 EAGET
+215 ATGET
-220 ENKEQSK
+220 ENKIEQSK

-257 LIPINALQAPIAG
+257 LIPINALQAPIAS

-282 AGVFAAIGGIAG
+282 AGAFAAIGGIAG
-294 SALVPILSQKLSP
+294 SALVPVLSQKLSP

-315 SLLGAG
+315 ATLGAG
-321 MLGIALGGVFVGNNI
+321 MLGIACGGFFVGNNI
-336 ACYVDVAASFFIMM
+336 ACYVDVAASFFVMM

-393 LLSAVITKISTEVIL
+393 LLSAVVTKVSTEAIL
-408 VLCVIF
+408 VFCVIF

-428 MEIEEGSLGIKD
+428 MEIEEGSLGIKN
-440 EKVSAGLGHQA
+440 EKVSASLG
-451 GILGNSIAEMKAL
+451 

>member
-1 MEQNKKMYGE
+1 MEQNRKMYGE
-11 IFKEREYRKLIFAT
+11 IIKEHEYRKLIFAT

-80 KHVIIATHLLRA
+80 KHVIVATHLLRA

-150 SMLGGAASLA
+150 SMLSSAASLA

-173 VFAAMM
+173 VTTAMM
-179 IDVVTFAVAAVL
+179 IDVVTFGVAAVL
-191 ISAMKAGRAK
+191 ISAMKAGRVAI
-201 VTEVARNE
+201 TEAAQNE

-215 EAGET
+215 EAGEK
-220 ENKEQSK
+220 ENKT
-227 IEFFLDGF
+227 L
-235 RYVASSRVICN
+235 
-246 YGLLAVALNFM
+246 
-257 LIPINALQAPIAG
+257 
-270 EIFKMGGEILSI
+270 
-282 AGVFAAIGGIAG
+282 FAAAE
-294 SALVPILSQKLSP
+294 
-307 LKMIMLGT
+307 
-315 SLLGAG
+315 
-321 MLGIALGGVFVGNNI
+321 
-336 ACYVDVAASFFIMM
+336 
-350 VAASIIGGTI
+350 
-360 NIQFMKNADPKYI
+360 AD
-373 ARAAAVMGAC
+373 
-383 GTACM
+383 
-388 PVGSL
+388 L
-393 LLSAVITKISTEVIL
+393 DKI
-408 VLCVIF
+408 F
-414 AIAILAILVFVKPQ
+414 
-428 MEIEEGSLGIKD
+428 G
-440 EKVSAGLGHQA
+440 
-451 GILGNSIAEMKAL
+451 

>member
-1 MEQNKKMYGE
+1 MKTSKEASDMEQNRKMYGE
-11 IFKEREYRKLIFAT
+11 IIKEREYRKLIFAT

-80 KHVIIATHLLRA
+80 KHVIVATHLLRA
-92 VIITLFALLYR
+92 VIITLFVLLYR

-150 SMLGGAASLA
+150 SMLSSAASLA

-173 VFAAMM
+173 VSAAMM
-179 IDVVTFAVAAVL
+179 IDVVTFGVAAVL

-201 VTEVARNE
+201 VTETAQNE

-215 EAGET
+215 EAGEK
-220 ENKEQSK
+220 ENKKEQSK

-257 LIPINALQAPIAG
+257 LIPINALQAPIAS

-282 AGVFAAIGGIAG
+282 AGAFAAIGGIAG
-294 SALVPILSQKLSP
+294 SAFVPVLSQKLSP
-307 LKMIMLGT
+307 LKMIMFGT

-321 MLGIALGGVFVGNNI
+321 MLGMACGGVFVGNNI

-393 LLSAVITKISTEVIL
+393 LLSAVVTKVSTEAIL
-408 VLCVIF
+408 VFCVIF

-428 MEIEEGSLGIKD
+428 MEIEEGSLGIKN
-440 EKVSAGLGHQA
+440 EKVSANLV
-451 GILGNSIAEMKAL
+451 

>member
-1 MEQNKKMYGE
+1 MEQNRKMYGE
-11 IFKEREYRKLIFAT
+11 IIKEHEYRKLIFAT

-80 KHVIIATHLLRA
+80 KHVIVATHLLRA

-131 AFTIQVVKKEHMTC
+131 AFTMQVVKKEHMTC

-150 SMLGGAASLA
+150 SMLSSAASLA

-165 GVIIATAG
+165 GIIIATAG
-173 VFAAMM
+173 VSTAMM
-179 IDVVTFAVAAVL
+179 IDVVTFAVAAALVG
-191 ISAMKAGRAK
+191 AMKAGRVAI
-201 VTEVARNE
+201 TEAAQNE

-215 EAGET
+215 ATGET
-220 ENKEQSK
+220 ENKIEQSK

-235 RYVASSRVICN
+235 RYVVSSRVICN

-257 LIPINALQAPIAG
+257 LIPINALQAPIAN
-270 EIFKMGGEILSI
+270 EIFRMGGEILSI
-282 AGVFAAIGGIAG
+282 AGAFAAIGGIAG
-294 SALVPILSQKLSP
+294 SAFVPVLSQKLSP
-307 LKMIMLGT
+307 LKMIMFGT
-315 SLLGAG
+315 SLLAAG
-321 MLGIALGGVFVGNNI
+321 MLGMACGGVFAGNNI
-336 ACYVDVAASFFIMM
+336 ASYVDVAASFFIMM

-393 LLSAVITKISTEVIL
+393 FLSAVVTKVSTEAIL
-408 VLCVIF
+408 VFCVIF
-414 AIAILAILVFVKPQ
+414 TIAILAILVFVKPQ
-428 MEIEEGSLGIKD
+428 MELEEGSIGIKN
-440 EKVSAGLGHQA
+440 EKVSANLV
-451 GILGNSIAEMKAL
+451 

>member
-11 IFKEREYRKLIFAT
+11 IIKEREYRKLIFAT

-80 KHVIIATHLLRA
+80 KHVIVTTHILRA
-92 VIITLFALLYR
+92 VIITMFALLYR
-103 AGLVNALVMAIFTL
+103 AGLVNAVIMAIFTL
-117 VITTVESFNLPATS
+117 IITTVESFNLPATS
-131 AFTIQVVKKEHMTC
+131 AFTLQVVKKEHMTC

-150 SMLGGAASLA
+150 SMLSSAASLA

-165 GVIIATAG
+165 GVIITTAG
-173 VFAAMM
+173 VSFAMM
-179 IDVVTFAVAAVL
+179 IDVATFVVAAVF
-191 ISAMKAGRAK
+191 ISIMTVGRAVVGEATQNDEAHK
-201 VTEVARNE
+201 DVTKKEVAEKTAN
-209 ASKTTS
+209 SK
-215 EAGET
+215 ELA
-220 ENKEQSK
+220 NKKEQSK
-227 IEFFLDGF
+227 LEFFLDGF
-235 RYVASSRVICN
+235 KYVASSRVICN

-257 LIPINALQAPIAG
+257 LIPINALQAPIAS

-282 AGVFAAIGGIAG
+282 AGAFAAIGGIAG
-294 SALVPILSQKLSP
+294 SALVPVLSQKLSP

-315 SLLGAG
+315 ATLGAG
-321 MLGIALGGVFVGNNI
+321 MLGIACGGFFVGNSI
-336 ACYVDVAASFFIMM
+336 ACYVDVAASFFIIM
-350 VAASIIGGTI
+350 VAASTIGGTI

-388 PVGSL
+388 PVGSI
-393 LLSAVITKISTEVIL
+393 LLSAVVAKVSTESILIFCVIYAAT
-408 VLCVIF
+408 IF
-414 AIAILAILVFVKPQ
+414 AILALVKPQ
-428 MEIEEGSLGIKD
+428 MEIEEGSLGIKS
-440 EKVSAGLGHQA
+440 EKFSA
-451 GILGNSIAEMKAL
+451 SIG